1 VQWLELEVESTWR
14 LYNGVVKKK
23 PTKNLPEFDPNVL
36 EEIVV
41 VDYSEPDVIKSIYSP
56 TLFPHLK
63 LTTNAISRDIEVVV
77 ISTENEDKQ
86 LLHKLLTET
95 RTVRNYVLNKC

>member
-1 VQWLELEVESTWR
+1 MQWSELEVESMCR
-14 LYNGVVKKK
+14 LYNNFMQGIQ
-23 PTKNLPEFDPNVL
+23 TKDAQEFDPNVL

-63 LTTNAISRDIEVVV
+63 LTTNAVSRDIEVVV
-77 ISTENEDKQ
+77 VSTENEDKQ

-95 RTVRNYVLNKC
+95 RTARNYVLNKC

>member
-1 VQWLELEVESTWR
+1 MLWSELEVGFMCR
-14 LYNGVVKKK
+14 LYNGFVKEQ
-23 PTKNLPEFDPNVL
+23 PTKKTEGFDLNRL

-63 LTTNAISRDIEVVV
+63 ITTNAVSRDIEVVV

-95 RTVRNYVLNKC
+95 RTMHKYVLS